1 MPVTYDGLMATK
13 PLDKRFR
20 YDERD
25 CMLYAVGVG
34 MGEDPMDRAELPF
47 VYEKDL
53 KVVPSMATVI
63 AWDDSIIFD
72 TGVDA
77 PKVVHG
83 EQRITLHRPL
93 PAAAEIRSRAR
104 IREVYDKGANVGA
117 LLVTETKITDAA
129 TDEPLCT
136 NESVVFARGDGGIGG
151 PAGSPAPL
159 PKVPE
164 REPDATA
171 TFRTQPNQALIYRLS
186 GDRNPLHCDPDFAAR
201 GGFDRPILH
210 GLCTWGFACRAVL
223 KLCCDYRPERL
234 ASFAARFT
242 APVFP
247 GETLETQVW
256 REGDGAHFRTR
267 VVERDV
273 WALNNGF
280 AGFAR
285 R

>member
-1 MPVTYDGLMATK
+1 MPVTYESLMATK
-13 PLDKRFR
+13 PRDGRFR
-20 YDERD
+20 YGDRE

-34 MGEDPMDRAELPF
+34 MGEDPVDRAELPF

-53 KVVPSMATVI
+53 RVVPSMATVI
-63 AWDDSIIFD
+63 AWDDGIIFD

-93 PAAAEIRSRAR
+93 PTAADIRSQVR
-104 IREVYDKGANVGA
+104 IREVYDKGPKVGA
-117 LLVTETKITDAA
+117 LLVTETKVSDAA
-129 TDEPLCT
+129 TGEPLCT
-136 NESVVFARGDGGIGG
+136 NESVVFARGDGGCGA

-159 PKVPE
+159 PPAPE
-164 REPDATA
+164 RDPDHIV
-171 TFRTQPNQALIYRLS
+171 TFRTQPNQALLYRLS

-223 KLCCDYRPERL
+223 KACCAYDPGGMR
-234 ASFAARFT
+234 SFAARFT

-247 GETLETQVW
+247 GETLETRIW
-256 REGDGAHFRTR
+256 REPAGAHFRTR
-267 VVERDV
+267 IVERDI
-273 WALNNGF
+273 WALSNGF
-280 AGFAR
+280 AGLDG
-285 R
+285 